1 MLEQT
6 LLLEATLYL
15 SAGTANHDQTR
26 RSASRSGQGRSI
38 AFDKFRSYN
47 YFQCHFALLR
57 AQLNCARRSR
67 MPINSET
74 SPAATCAIST
84 WRQVGMQH
92 KSGSGGANWR
102 CMVYAD
108 HRTHLLAEDVWAWCH
123 PGSLPCNCKRNRPA
137 SLVAHCVS
145 GPRPASP
152 PHFPLSL
159 RQPHQPAR
167 ILTNQ
172 GQADVDGVQAR
183 EKRWGEREEGGSE
196 RIGACSTA
204 WQPHQAAHTI
214 PPSRPA
220 LVPPGTAHAHR
231 PGEQRRTL
239 KWSMPWGGW
248 VKLGGE

>member
-1 MLEQT
+1 MHGRLCEGHLCKGRLCERRSRMLEQT

-152 PHFPLSL
+152 PHFPPL
-159 RQPHQPAR
+159 PAA
-167 ILTNQ
+167 T
-172 GQADVDGVQAR
+172 
-183 EKRWGEREEGGSE
+183 SP
-196 RIGACSTA
+196 ACSN
-204 WQPHQAAHTI
+204 PHKSGA
-214 PPSRPA
+214 S
-220 LVPPGTAHAHR
+220 
-231 PGEQRRTL
+231 
-239 KWSMPWGGW
+239 
-248 VKLGGE
+248 